1 MKITLTRVLFTTLH
15 VTANFFFYT
24 KSHSFPAMTLTL
36 EDQWSRD
43 GKTVL
48 VSPHSR
54 HFTLV
59 AIFYPDQFLID
70 KVKELLARAT

>member
-1 MKITLTRVLFTTLH
+1 
-15 VTANFFFYT
+15 
-24 KSHSFPAMTLTL
+24 MTLTL
-36 EDQWSRD
+36 KDQWSRD

-54 HFTLV
+54 HLTLV